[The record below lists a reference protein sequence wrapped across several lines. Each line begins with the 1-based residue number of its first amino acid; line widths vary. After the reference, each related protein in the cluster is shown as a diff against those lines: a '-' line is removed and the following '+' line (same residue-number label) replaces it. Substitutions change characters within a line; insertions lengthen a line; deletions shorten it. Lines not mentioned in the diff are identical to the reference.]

1 MTLQRVLLVI
11 GMALSATACGL
22 VGDLEPRSG
31 NALPPQAYGQTTTQ
45 SAGVLTTPSAQAR
58 PGRSDELLKRSER
71 RTDDPFDVAP
81 GEQPKPLNPE
91 DQTLA
96 AKTDPE

>member
-11 GMALSATACGL
+11 GMAVSATACGK

-71 RTDDPFDVAP
+71 RADDPFDVAP